1 MLALALL
8 VCEWESRTSRATWR
22 RPGERDR
29 RYLAAL
35 VEWGYKP
42 SDVEQLVLTPPT
54 QATEA
59 TADASQVDGTDLLDA
74 DSTAPEADA
83 EDVAEATADASQVD
97 GTDLLDADS
106 TAPEADAEDVAG
118 AGDEPLD
125 QAAHWPSE
133 HWPPGDE
140 FSQSDDGAAAVDA
153 AAGDAHGETRD
164 DQAEVW
170 S

>member
-1 MLALALL
+1 
-8 VCEWESRTSRATWR
+8 VQRRR

-35 VEWGYKP
+35 VQWGYKP

-54 QATEA
+54 QATVEA
-59 TADASQVDGTDLLDA
+59 TAVAAADASQVDGTDSLDA
-74 DSTAPEADA
+74 DSTAPK
-83 EDVAEATADASQVD
+83 
-97 GTDLLDADS
+97 
-106 TAPEADAEDVAG
+106 ADAEDVAG

-140 FSQSDDGAAAVDA
+140 FSRSDDGAADAVDA
-153 AAGDAHGETRD
+153 AVGDAHGETRD

>member
-8 VCEWESRTSRATWR
+8 VCEWESRTSRDTWR

-35 VEWGYKP
+35 VQWGYKP

-54 QATEA
+54 QATAEA
-59 TADASQVDGTDLLDA
+59 TAEAAAEAAADASQVDGTDLLDA
-74 DSTAPEADA
+74 D
-83 EDVAEATADASQVD
+83 
-97 GTDLLDADS
+97 G

-140 FSQSDDGAAAVDA
+140 FSRSDDGAADAVDA

-164 DQAEVW
+164 DPAEVW